1 MEQFEVVV
9 IGGGQAGLAT
19 GYHLARR
26 GLRFVVLDA
35 SQRIGDA
42 WRNRWTR
49 LRVFTRARYDGLP
62 GMRFPAPPASF
73 PTKDQVADF
82 LAEYAHRMHI
92 PVRSGVRVDCL
103 ARTDAG
109 RFAVMAGSQRIEADE
124 VVVASGGYH
133 DPRVPEFS
141 RDLSPSIRQLHSSE
155 YRNPSQLQPG
165 GVLVVGAGNSGAEIA
180 FDAAPEH
187 RTWLIGR
194 DTGQMP
200 FPIDGTVSRLVDPLI
215 WFLANHVLT
224 VDTPIGRTA
233 GPSMRAHG
241 VPLERVRPVD
251 LRAAG
256 VTRVYARTG
265 GARDGL
271 PLLDDGSVLD
281 VTNVVWCTGF
291 RHDFTWID
299 LPVMGEDGWPMQDHG
314 VVASVP
320 GLYFVGLPFMRA
332 VASAL
337 IGGVGRDAAYVV
349 ERIAARQAALKPS
362 W

>member
-1 MEQFEVVV
+1 MQSLEQFEVVV

-19 GYHLARR
+19 GYHLARA
-26 GLRFVVLDA
+26 GHRFVILDA
-35 SQRIGDA
+35 GQRVGDA

-82 LAEYAHRMHI
+82 LEDYARRMALT
-92 PVRSGVRVDCL
+92 VRSGIHVDSL
-103 ARTDAG
+103 AQTDGG
-109 RFAVMAGSQRIEADE
+109 RFAIMAGGRRIEADQ
-124 VVVASGGYH
+124 VVVASGAYH
-133 DPRVPEFS
+133 EPRVPDFGS
-141 RDLSPSIRQLHSSE
+141 DLGRSIRQLHSSE

-187 RTWLIGR
+187 RTWLSGR

-224 VDTPIGRTA
+224 VDTPIGRRA
-233 GPSMRAHG
+233 GPSLRTRG
-241 VPLERVRPVD
+241 VPLERVRLVD

-256 VTRVYARTG
+256 VTRVYARTV

-281 VTNVVWCTGF
+281 VSNVVWCTGF
-291 RHDFTWID
+291 RHDFAWIE
-299 LPVMGEDGWPMQDHG
+299 LPIMGEDGWPMQDHG
-314 VVASVP
+314 VVPSVP

-337 IGGVGRDAAYVV
+337 IGGVGRDAAHVV
-349 ERIAARQAALKPS
+349 ERITARHAAS
-362 W
+362 

>member
-1 MEQFEVVV
+1 VEQFEVVV

-19 GYHLARR
+19 GYHLAGR
-26 GLRFVVLDA
+26 GLRFVILDA

-42 WRNRWTR
+42 WRYRWDR

-82 LAEYAHRMHI
+82 LEEYARRMDL
-92 PVRSGVRVDCL
+92 PVRSGARVNCL
-103 ARTDAG
+103 AQTDG
-109 RFAVMAGSQRIEADE
+109 SRFAMTVGSRQIEADQ

-133 DPRVPEFS
+133 EPQVPEFAS
-141 RDLSPSIRQLHSSE
+141 ALSPRIRQLHSSE

-187 RTWLIGR
+187 RTWLSGR

-200 FPIDGTVSRLVDPLI
+200 FAIDGTVSRLVDPLF
-215 WFLANHVLT
+215 WFLVNHVLT
-224 VDTPIGRTA
+224 VDTPIGRRV

-256 VTRVYARTG
+256 VTRLYARTV
-265 GARDGL
+265 GARDGR
-271 PLLDDGSVLD
+271 PILDDGSVLD

-291 RHDFTWID
+291 RHDFTWIN
-299 LPVMGEDGWPMQDHG
+299 LPVLGEDGWPMQDYG
-314 VVASVP
+314 VVRSVP
-320 GLYFVGLPFMRA
+320 GLYFMGLPFMRA

-337 IGGVGRDAAYVV
+337 IGGVGKDAAYVV
-349 ERIAARQAALKPS
+349 ERIAARHAQRI
-362 W
+362 

>member
-1 MEQFEVVV
+1 
-9 IGGGQAGLAT
+9 
-19 GYHLARR
+19 
-26 GLRFVVLDA
+26 
-35 SQRIGDA
+35 
-42 WRNRWTR
+42 
-49 LRVFTRARYDGLP
+49 
-62 GMRFPAPPASF
+62 MRFPAPPASF
-73 PTKDQVADF
+73 PTKDQVANF
-82 LAEYAHRMHI
+82 LEEYARGMAL
-92 PVRSGVRVDCL
+92 PVRSGSRVDRL
-103 ARTDAG
+103 AQTDG
-109 RFAVMAGSQRIEADE
+109 GGFALTAGSRRIETDQ

-133 DPRVPEFS
+133 EPRVPEFAT
-141 RDLSPSIRQLHSSE
+141 DLSPSIRQLHSSA

-187 RTWLIGR
+187 RTWLSGR

-200 FPIDGTVSRLVDPLI
+200 FAIDGTVSRLVDPLI

-224 VDTPIGRTA
+224 VDIGRRA

-251 LRAAG
+251 LEAAG
-256 VTRVYARTG
+256 VTRVYARTV

-271 PLLDDGSVLD
+271 PVLDDGSVLD

-299 LPVMGEDGWPMQDHG
+299 LPVMGKDGWPMQDHG
-314 VVASVP
+314 VVPSVP
-320 GLYFVGLPFMRA
+320 GLYFVGLPFQRA

-337 IGGVGRDAAYVV
+337 IGGVGRDAAHVV
-349 ERIAARQAALKPS
+349 ERIAARHAKGT
-362 W
+362 